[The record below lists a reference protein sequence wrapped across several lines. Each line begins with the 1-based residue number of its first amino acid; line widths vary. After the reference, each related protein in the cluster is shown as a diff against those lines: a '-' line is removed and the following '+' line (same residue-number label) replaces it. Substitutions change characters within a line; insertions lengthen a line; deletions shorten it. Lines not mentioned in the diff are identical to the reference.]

1 MIKYFNQF
9 LYENRAPEES
19 PEGNWIIGMPLGARK
34 PLDQSAIESP
44 KGNASGRKYIMT
56 KRFEVYP
63 DLDAGDA
70 LYSSDKLPAGTEITA
85 NDTYTDKEFESE
97 EAMAAEV
104 NAFNGKPTDMFI
116 NQYSIWQC
124 DEDPIELP
132 DGTYKIYS
140 FHPYFET
147 DEEAISFS
155 KLIK

>member
-19 PEGNWIIGMPLGARK
+19 PEGSSGIHIEEPLNK
-34 PLDQSAIESP
+34 PAIEELP
-44 KGNASGRKYIMT
+44 GKASGRKYIMT

-63 DLDAGDA
+63 DLDSGDA
-70 LYSSDKLPAGTEITA
+70 LYDSDKLPAGADISA
-85 NDTYTDKEFESE
+85 NDTYTDKEFNSE
-97 EAMAAEV
+97 EEMAAEV
-104 NAFNGKPTDMFI
+104 NAHNGKPTDMFI

-124 DEDPIELP
+124 DETPEELP

-147 DEEAISFS
+147 DEEAVSFS